1 MTVVILLL
9 CAEFI
14 AALGCGLA
22 AGVFFAFST
31 FVMQGLKDL
40 PTADGIKAMNAIN
53 NAAKKPSLMILL
65 FGTALLC
72 LVMMVAV
79 LWLEG
84 LPARADVDLVIGPI
98 GGSVVYLVGA
108 ILVTLLRNV
117 PLNNALAAANNAD
130 GPDDLEDLSARLGEV
145 EPRADGGLHA
155 RLCAAHG
162 GARDAAGVDHRVAL
176 AGPS

>member
-22 AGVFFAFST
+22 AGVFFAFSS

-40 PTADGIKAMNAIN
+40 PAADGIKAMNAIN

-72 LVMMVAV
+72 LAMIVAV

-84 LPARADVDLVIGPI
+84 LPARADVDLVIGPL

-108 ILVTLLRNV
+108 MLVTVVRNV
-117 PLNNALAAANNAD
+117 PLNNVLAAANSVD
-130 GPDDLEDLSARLGEV
+130 GPEIWNAYLRDWVKWNHVRTVACILA
-145 EPRADGGLHA
+145 
-155 RLCAAHG
+155 CALLM
-162 GARDAAGVDHRVAL
+162 AALVMQLAWIIVHR
-176 AGPS
+176 

>member
-9 CAEFI
+9 CFEFI

-22 AGVFFAFST
+22 AGVFFALST

-40 PTADGIKAMNAIN
+40 PAADGVKAMNAIN

-72 LVMMVAV
+72 LVMMAAV

-108 ILVTLLRNV
+108 ILVTLVRNV
-117 PLNNALAAANNAD
+117 PLNNALAAASTTD
-130 GPDDLEDLSARLGEV
+130 GPMVWRTY
-145 EPRADGGLHA
+145 LHDWVKWNHVRTVA
-155 RLCAAHG
+155 CTLACTMLIAAL
-162 GARDAAGVDHRVAL
+162 VMQL
-176 AGPS
+176 AWIIVSR

>member
-31 FVMQGLKDL
+31 FVMQGLREL
-40 PTADGIKAMNAIN
+40 PAADAIKAMNAIN
-53 NAAKKPSLMILL
+53 LAAMKPSLMILL

-72 LVMMVAV
+72 LAMLVAV

-84 LPARADVDLVIGPI
+84 LPARADMDLVIGPL

-108 ILVTLLRNV
+108 MLVTLMRNV
-117 PLNNALAAANNAD
+117 PLNNALAAASTAD
-130 GPDDLEDLSARLGEV
+130 GPAVWKAYLRDWVKWNHVRTVACTLAC
-145 EPRADGGLHA
+145 GL
-155 RLCAAHG
+155 LVAALVMQL
-162 GARDAAGVDHRVAL
+162 AWIIVHR
-176 AGPS
+176 

>member
-1 MTVVILLL
+1 MAVVILLL

-22 AGVFFAFST
+22 AGVFFAFSS

-40 PTADGIKAMNAIN
+40 PAADGIKAMNAIN

-72 LVMMVAV
+72 LAMIVAV

-84 LPARADVDLVIGPI
+84 LPARADADLVIGPL

-108 ILVTLLRNV
+108 MLVTVVRNV
-117 PLNNALAAANNAD
+117 PLNNALAAANSVD
-130 GPDDLEDLSARLGEV
+130 GPEIWNAYLRDWVKWNHVRTVACTLA
-145 EPRADGGLHA
+145 
-155 RLCAAHG
+155 CALLM
-162 GARDAAGVDHRVAL
+162 AALVMQLAWIIVHR
-176 AGPS
+176 

>member
-22 AGVFFAFST
+22 AGVFFAFSS

-40 PTADGIKAMNAIN
+40 PAADGIKAMNAIN

-72 LVMMVAV
+72 LVMMAAV
-79 LWLEG
+79 FWLEG
-84 LPARADVDLVIGPI
+84 LPARADMDLVIGPI

-108 ILVTLLRNV
+108 ILVTLVRNI
-117 PLNNALAAANNAD
+117 PLNNALAAATHAD
-130 GPDDLEDLSARLGEV
+130 GPMIWKTY
-145 EPRADGGLHA
+145 LHDWVKWNHVRTVA
-155 RLCAAHG
+155 CTLACTLLIAAL
-162 GARDAAGVDHRVAL
+162 VMQL
-176 AGPS
+176 AWIVVSR

>member
-31 FVMQGLKDL
+31 FVMQGLREL
-40 PTADGIKAMNAIN
+40 PAQDGINAMNAIN
-53 NAAKKPSLMILL
+53 VAAMKPSLMILL

-72 LVMMVAV
+72 LAMIVAV
-79 LWLEG
+79 FWLEG
-84 LPARADVDLVIGPI
+84 LPARAETDLVIGPL

-108 ILVTLLRNV
+108 MLVTVVRSV
-117 PLNNALAAANNAD
+117 PLNNALAAANSLD
-130 GPDDLEDLSARLGEV
+130 GPTIWKAYLRDWVKWNHVRTVACTLAC
-145 EPRADGGLHA
+145 GLMM
-155 RLCAAHG
+155 AAL
-162 GARDAAGVDHRVAL
+162 VMQL
-176 AGPS
+176 AWIIVSR

>member
-31 FVMQGLKDL
+31 FVMQGLRDL
-40 PTADGIKAMNAIN
+40 PAAEGITAMNAIN
-53 NAAKKPSLMILL
+53 SAAKKPSLMILL

-72 LVMMVAV
+72 LAMIVAV

-84 LPARADVDLVIGPI
+84 LPARADADLVIGPL

-108 ILVTLLRNV
+108 MLVTVVRNV
-117 PLNNALAAANNAD
+117 PLNNALAAANSVD
-130 GPDDLEDLSARLGEV
+130 GPEIWNAYLRDWVKWNHVRTVACTLA
-145 EPRADGGLHA
+145 
-155 RLCAAHG
+155 CALLM
-162 GARDAAGVDHRVAL
+162 AALVMQLAWIIVHR
-176 AGPS
+176 